1 MRVREIYDAAL
12 AFLGEKEGTH
22 IEYDFER
29 RAGYIIA
36 EAVTMLK
43 GLDRDLRRSSG
54 EEDHEY
60 PGGDANGMP
69 RDSLLFAE
77 PVVYSMDNDF
87 PLCDVLAH
95 PAALFVS
102 AMLMVNQNQDLYEY
116 FYGLWSAE
124 TARITASIPAECTG
138 TKDNYPV
145 W

>member
-43 GLDRDLRRSSG
+43 GLDRELRRSAG

-95 PAALFVS
+95 PVALFVS

-116 FYGLWSAE
+116 FYDLWCTEVS
-124 TARITASIPAECTG
+124 RITASVPGISAG
-138 TKDNYPV
+138 TKETYLT